1 MKTEELSL
9 VEDILIH
16 SDHRK
21 HSVDCTSMGSKLSVD
36 ESVRVVIVGGGFA
49 GIAAANQLKSHEI
62 PFVLVD
68 MKDCFH
74 HNVGALRA
82 SVESGFAKKTLIS
95 YKDSYQDSFK
105 QSKVIGINLETQ
117 NVVLE
122 SNEELHFSHLIIATG
137 SVGPFPGKIAIITNR
152 DAAIQMYEDLV
163 TEVQKA
169 KHVVVVGG
177 GAAGVEMAA
186 EVKTDYPEKEVTL
199 IHSKVALADVELKPC
214 VRSAIKEILLKK
226 GVRLILGQKVA
237 NLNELTPNVVQDTM
251 EIHLDK
257 DPEVITADLLL
268 CCTGINI
275 NSSCYINVFGD
286 KVASN
291 GALKVNDFLQ
301 VDGYSNIYAVGD
313 CADLKEPKMAYSA
326 ALHANIAVTNI
337 INSLLG
343 KPLKQYKTGPVT
355 MLLSM
360 GRNDGVGQ
368 FNGFYMGKMLVTK
381 AKSRDI
387 FVSKSW
393 NNMGQKMP
401 K

>member
-1 MKTEELSL
+1 
-9 VEDILIH
+9 
-16 SDHRK
+16 
-21 HSVDCTSMGSKLSVD
+21 MGSKLSVD

-49 GIAAANQLKSHEI
+49 GIAAASQLKSHEI

-82 SVESGFAKKTLIS
+82 SVESGFARKTFIS
-95 YKDSYQDSFK
+95 YTDSYQDSFK

-137 SVGPFPGKIAIITNR
+137 SVGPFPGKIAIITTK

-169 KHVVVVGG
+169 KHVIVVGG

-199 IHSKVALADVELKPC
+199 IHSKVALADVELQPC
-214 VRSAIKEILLKK
+214 VRSTIKEILLKK
-226 GVRLILGQKVA
+226 GVRLILGQKVV
-237 NLNELTPNVVQDTM
+237 NLDELTPNVVQDTM

-268 CCTGINI
+268 CCTGIKI

-286 KVASN
+286 KVARN

-301 VDGYSNIYAVGD
+301 VEGYGNIYAVGD
-313 CADLKEPKMAYSA
+313 CADLREPKMAYSA
-326 ALHANIAVTNI
+326 GLHANIAVTNI

-343 KPLKQYKTGPVT
+343 KPLKQYKTG
-355 MLLSM
+355 
-360 GRNDGVGQ
+360 
-368 FNGFYMGKMLVTK
+368 
-381 AKSRDI
+381 I
-387 FVSKSW
+387 FKHLYLH
-393 NNMGQKMP
+393 Q
-401 K
+401 

>member
-1 MKTEELSL
+1 
-9 VEDILIH
+9 
-16 SDHRK
+16 
-21 HSVDCTSMGSKLSVD
+21 MGSKLSVD

-49 GIAAANQLKSHEI
+49 GIAAASQLKSHGI

-68 MKDCFH
+68 MKDSFH

-82 SVESGFAKKTLIS
+82 SVESGFARKTFIS
-95 YKDSYQDSFK
+95 FNDSYQDSFK
-105 QSKVIGINLETQ
+105 QGKVAAINTQTQ

-122 SNEELHFSHLIIATG
+122 SNEELHYSHLIIATG
-137 SVGPFPGKIAIITNR
+137 SNGPFPGKFNKISTK

-163 TEVQKA
+163 KEVQKA

-177 GAAGVEMAA
+177 GSAGVEMAA

-199 IHSKVALADVELKPC
+199 VHSKVALADVELQPR
-214 VRSAIKEILLKK
+214 VRNTVKEILLKK
-226 GVRLILGQKVA
+226 GVKLVLGQKVA
-237 NLNELTPNVVQDTM
+237 NLDELTPNVVQDNM
-251 EIHLDK
+251 EIRLDK

-268 CCTGINI
+268 CCTGIKI

-291 GALKVNDFLQ
+291 GALKVNDYLQ
-301 VDGYSNIYAVGD
+301 VEGYSNIYAVGD
-313 CADLKEPKMAYSA
+313 CADLREPKMAYSA
-326 ALHANIAVTNI
+326 GLHAKIAVTNI
-337 INSLLG
+337 INSLLE
-343 KPLKQYKTGPVT
+343 KPLKPYKTGQVS

-368 FNGFYMGKMLVTK
+368 FNGFYMGRVLVTK

-387 FVSKSW
+387 FVGKSW
-393 NNMGQKMP
+393 KEMEQTMP